1 MTPKNFQSSVEN
13 KFDYMC
19 KQVMRNEKKNYYK
32 QLLRVANREV
42 SLSTLE
48 DYMSDELQTMD
59 RYPSNFLHLSLLGF
73 SIDIENEALGA
84 AIEESLSDKK
94 RTILLLYYFL
104 DMNENE
110 IADLF
115 HVSASTINRQRH
127 QALKAIRNYM
137 EEHENED

>member
-1 MTPKNFQSSVEN
+1 
-13 KFDYMC
+13 
-19 KQVMRNEKKNYYK
+19 
-32 QLLRVANREV
+32 
-42 SLSTLE
+42 
-48 DYMSDELQTMD
+48 MSDELQTMD
-59 RYPSNFLHLSLLGF
+59 RYPSDFLHLSLLGF
-73 SIDIENEALGA
+73 SIDIENEALGT

-115 HVSASTINRQRH
+115 HVSASTVNRQRH

-137 EEHENED
+137 EEHENEY